1 MILNNIAQKKYLT
14 NEIDYN
20 SIINYIVKNL
30 KKIKLYSKFNS
41 FDDTIKFVQFIKKN
55 YDV

>member
-14 NEIDYN
+14 TEIDYN
-20 SIINYIVKNL
+20 SIINYIMLNL

-41 FDDTIKFVQFIKKN
+41 FDDTIKFIQFIKKN
-55 YDV
+55 YDL

>member
-14 NEIDYN
+14 TEIDYN
-20 SIINYIVKNL
+20 SIINYIMLNL

-41 FDDTIKFVQFIKKN
+41 FDDTIKFIQFIKKK
-55 YDV
+55 YDY